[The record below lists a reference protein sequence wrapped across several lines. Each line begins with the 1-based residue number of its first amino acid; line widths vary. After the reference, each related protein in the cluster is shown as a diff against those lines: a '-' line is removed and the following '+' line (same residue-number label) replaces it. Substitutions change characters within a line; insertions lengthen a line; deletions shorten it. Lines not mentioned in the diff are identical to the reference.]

1 MGLTQMIYDENMKY
15 KRRQNSQNKLIIK
28 RKLKIKS
35 LRNSSFLRG
44 INQNLISLA
53 YLVGIKQ

>member
-1 MGLTQMIYDENMKY
+1 MKY

-53 YLVGIKQ
+53 YLGIKQ